1 MGKTAVARIPQR
13 GTRATFW
20 SGERRQ
26 TVKDPDYRRVWYEEK
41 RLEVEST
48 YVDVPG
54 LLKLSP
60 ELTDRFF
67 SLLVSQQLRRVEM
80 PTNTASGA
88 EDRLRQ
94 EDGELMTLLGESN
107 YSRFREFQRLLY
119 PTPPGERL
127 ADRHRRRAP
136 IHCER
141 IRSRS

>member
-1 MGKTAVARIPQR
+1 M
-13 GTRATFW
+13 
-20 SGERRQ
+20 
-26 TVKDPDYRRVWYEEK
+26 KDPDYRRVWHEEK

-80 PTNTASGA
+80 PTNTVSGA

-94 EDGELMTLLGESN
+94 EDGELMDA
-107 YSRFREFQRLLY
+107 
-119 PTPPGERL
+119 PG
-127 ADRHRRRAP
+127 
-136 IHCER
+136 
-141 IRSRS
+141 